1 MKQIR
6 WGVVGTG
13 YIAGNLAECMDFVP
27 EAQKTAV
34 TGTSMEKARAFAEK
48 HGFEAGFDS
57 LEDMLAQ
64 AKPDVVYIA
73 VPNHLHFG
81 LVMQALEA
89 GVNVLCE
96 KPMADNMLQ
105 LGQMIDKAREKD
117 VFLMEGMWTRCFPA
131 VRRAVSWIES
141 GAIGQVVSVRADF
154 GLKSAPG
161 WQSWK
166 ASAAASGGALRDVG
180 VYSVAMAFLGFQKP
194 PESIVSTCILKDGAD
209 AHSEIMFR
217 YGGSR
222 AAYLTGS
229 FEVITDHRATIYGDK
244 GAIVLGEKLWCPNR
258 APLYSYDGDDIFTKV
273 LRETFEDDYKSH
285 GFQYEVAHVCECLAE
300 GRKESPYFPLGES
313 AEIMKVTD
321 SLRKEWGV
329 RYASA
334 R

>member
-96 KPMADNMLQ
+96 KPMADDRQ
-105 LGQMIDKAREKD
+105 SAGKGRFPDGGD
-117 VFLMEGMWTRCFPA
+117 VDEVFSS
-131 VRRAVSWIES
+131 RAQGGFVDRKQRDRT
-141 GAIGQVVSVRADF
+141 GGVRACGF
-154 GLKSAPG
+154 WPEIRPRLAVVEGERRGKRGRA
-161 WQSWK
+161 
-166 ASAAASGGALRDVG
+166 ALRGRVFGGDG
-180 VYSVAMAFLGFQKP
+180 V
-194 PESIVSTCILKDGAD
+194 
-209 AHSEIMFR
+209 
-217 YGGSR
+217 SR
-222 AAYLTGS
+222 FPKAAGIHC
-229 FEVITDHRATIYGDK
+229 FH
-244 GAIVLGEKLWCPNR
+244 
-258 APLYSYDGDDIFTKV
+258 LY
-273 LRETFEDDYKSH
+273 
-285 GFQYEVAHVCECLAE
+285 
-300 GRKESPYFPLGES
+300 P
-313 AEIMKVTD
+313 
-321 SLRKEWGV
+321 
-329 RYASA
+329 
-334 R
+334 